1 MKLTRKNIVKCG
13 FFPDSLP
20 SRVFSSKPISDY
32 VESDILKFSQ
42 IESNIKS
49 KKIEFTPCHLISSY
63 KNDMERRIIA
73 IPHIETYL
81 LLAQEIDDNR
91 IDIEQRFKN
100 NMNSYSNII
109 MPSSIEGYSVSSQFF
124 KNYIDRTIYSTGYKY
139 LLKIDLSKCYENIYT
154 HSLTWALYG
163 KEQSKL
169 ELKKNPKLRDPI
181 YINFD
186 NLDRKVRSINNNET
200 KGIPTGPLTSR
211 IVSEIILTSI
221 DEILR
226 SKNYHFKR
234 YVDDYNFYFR
244 NEVDAYEFLPQ
255 FQNILYEYKLH
266 INNEKTKLEKYPYQL
281 NQDFTKELKAH
292 NFENDGYLRYIERL
306 IELHNEGNKGAL
318 KYGLKVL
325 GKKRIPSKENK
336 VVFSHLINIMISFP
350 NLSEQI
356 YAIFINNNFSYD
368 IKTEETVNSI
378 LNHCIKNKYELETI
392 WLLTVMGFLRM
403 KVDKKNLIK
412 IINHAEPCA
421 TIIVLDYIFKNTL
434 SSYSDINDAMNNLK
448 SLLLNE
454 KSYGEKW
461 LLLYEINRNKW
472 IKGLRKCLDDSP
484 FLKNACKDNI
494 CFFKSPIM

>member
-13 FFPDSLP
+13 FFPDNLP

-42 IESNIKS
+42 IESNIRS

-81 LLAQEIDDNR
+81 LISQEIEDNR
-91 IDIEQRFKN
+91 IDIERRFKN
-100 NMNSYSNII
+100 NINSYSNII
-109 MPSSIEGYSVSSQFF
+109 MPSSIEGYSVASQFF

-169 ELKKNPKLRDPI
+169 ELKKSPSLRNPI
-181 YINFD
+181 YIKCD

-211 IVSEIILTSI
+211 IVSEVILTSI

-266 INNEKTKLEKYPYQL
+266 INTEKTKLEKYPYQL

-292 NFENDGYLRYIERL
+292 NFKNEGYLRYIERL
-306 IELHNEGNKGAL
+306 I
-318 KYGLKVL
+318 
-325 GKKRIPSKENK
+325 
-336 VVFSHLINIMISFP
+336 
-350 NLSEQI
+350 
-356 YAIFINNNFSYD
+356 
-368 IKTEETVNSI
+368 
-378 LNHCIKNKYELETI
+378 
-392 WLLTVMGFLRM
+392 VMGFLRM
-403 KVDKKNLIK
+403 KVDTINLIS

-434 SSYSDINDAMNNLK
+434 SSDVAIKDAMNNLK
-448 SLLLNE
+448 SLLINE

-461 LLLYEINRNKW
+461 LLLYEINRNNW

-484 FLKNACKDNI
+484 FLKNAYKDNI